1 MNQYYVLT
9 IIGALVF
16 AAIGLSSPMI
26 SLYLESL
33 GASYA
38 FISIVLTSYTVTAL
52 VFNYAWGRISDV
64 AGKRKAFLVLGL
76 GGMALANLLL
86 SIIPNVESAWLV
98 RFLEGASM
106 AAYGTISL
114 ALMGDLLEQEAAGA
128 RGRKGR
134 RMGLYRGLASLAF
147 AGAAVFSG
155 RLADSS
161 GLRLVFAVCA
171 AVYLVA
177 CLVALV
183 AIKEPPPLRTVQP
196 VSPVPTVKKARTGL
210 GELPILFLLGVL
222 LWNLAHNASTSMWP
236 NYMASL
242 GYTKSALSTLWGFA
256 AFIETPSMFLVGAL
270 SDITGRAAMLAAGA
284 AGIGVVNFGYLT
296 LAAHLPA
303 LLGIQVLRGFGF
315 GSYTASAM
323 VFAAESG
330 DARTRGK
337 ASGVFYAAGS
347 AGQLIGTFMGGNL
360 VQLLGFSALYLTCG
374 LLGLVAAIC
383 FIALAARQRT
393 KSDPSFIP
401 S

>member
-1 MNQYYVLT
+1 MNQFVVLT
-9 IIGALVF
+9 ITGALVF
-16 AAIGLSSPMI
+16 AAVGLSSPMM

-38 FISIVLTSYTVTAL
+38 FISIILTSYTATAL

-64 AGKRKAFLVLGL
+64 AGRRKAFLVLGL
-76 GGMALANLLL
+76 GGMAVANLLL
-86 SIIPNVESAWLV
+86 GIVPNVESAWLV

-114 ALMGDLLEQEAAGA
+114 ALMGDLLEQESAGM

-147 AGAAVFSG
+147 AGAAIFSG
-155 RLADSS
+155 RLADAF
-161 GLRLVFAVCA
+161 GLRLVFSACA
-171 AVYLVA
+171 AIYLIA
-177 CLVALV
+177 GLTALI
-183 AIKEPPPLRTVQP
+183 AIKEPPLRTPQLA
-196 VSPVPTVKKARTGL
+196 SPMPAVKNARAGL
-210 GELPILFLLGVL
+210 GQLPILFLLGVL
-222 LWNLAHNASTSMWP
+222 LWNMTHNASTSMWP

-242 GYTKSALSTLWGFA
+242 GYSKSALSTLWGFA

-284 AGIGVVNFGYLT
+284 AGISFVNFGYLT
-296 LAAHLPA
+296 LAAYLPA

-323 VFAAESG
+323 VFAAESS

-347 AGQLIGTFMGGNL
+347 AGQLLGTFMGGNL
-360 VQLLGFSALYLTCG
+360 VQLFGFSALYLTCG
-374 LLGLVAAIC
+374 LLGLVAALC
-383 FIALAARQRT
+383 FVVLAIRQRAGQV
-393 KSDPSFIP
+393 SA
-401 S
+401 

>member
-1 MNQYYVLT
+1 VNRFIVLT
-9 IIGALVF
+9 VIGALVF
-16 AAIGLSSPMI
+16 AAVGLSSPMM

-38 FISIVLTSYTVTAL
+38 YISIILTSYTATAL

-64 AGKRKAFLVLGL
+64 AGRRKAFLVLGL
-76 GGMALANLLL
+76 GGMAVANLLL
-86 SIIPNVESAWLV
+86 SIVPNVASAWLV
-98 RFLEGASM
+98 RILEGASM

-114 ALMGDLLEQEAAGA
+114 ALMGDLLEQENGGT

-147 AGAAVFSG
+147 AGAAVFGG
-155 RLADSS
+155 RIADAF

-171 AVYLVA
+171 AIYLIA
-177 CLVALV
+177 GIAALV
-183 AIKEPPPLRTVQP
+183 TIKEPVPVRATQP
-196 VSPVPTVKKARTGL
+196 VASLPTVKGARAGL
-210 GELPILFLLGVL
+210 GQLPILFLLGVL
-222 LWNLAHNASTSMWP
+222 LWNMTHNASTSMWP

-242 GYTKSALSTLWGFA
+242 GYSKSALSTLWGFA

-284 AGIGVVNFGYLT
+284 AGISFVNFGYLT
-296 LAAHLPA
+296 LAAYLPA

-323 VFAAESG
+323 VFAAESS
-330 DARTRGK
+330 DSRTRGK

-347 AGQLIGTFMGGNL
+347 AGQLLGTFMGGNL
-360 VQLLGFSALYLTCG
+360 VQLFGFSTLYLTCG
-374 LLGLVAAIC
+374 LLGLVAAVC
-383 FIALAARQRT
+383 FIALAVRQRAAT
-393 KSDPSFIP
+393 SAA
-401 S
+401 